1 MGIKKL
7 VAQQE
12 QTSLIW
18 SFNQCWL

>member
-18 SFNQCWL
+18 SFNQC